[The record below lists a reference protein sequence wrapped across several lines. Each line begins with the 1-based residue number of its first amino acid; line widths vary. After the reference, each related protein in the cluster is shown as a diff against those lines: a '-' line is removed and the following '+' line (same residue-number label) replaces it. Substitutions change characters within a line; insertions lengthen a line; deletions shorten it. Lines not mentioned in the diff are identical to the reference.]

1 MGIGKQAKILNAKQ
15 QTMVLAYLENTR
27 YPLRNKIMFLLS
39 FKAGLRAKEIS
50 QLTWSMVCDG
60 EGYISDCINLPNN
73 ASKGKYSG
81 RIIPIHK
88 DLKKLLTNLKQ
99 ENTSLSSYIITT
111 ERDKKM
117 SAQAIVNFFYL
128 LYKGLNIDGC
138 SSHSGRRTFI
148 TQAAKMISQAGGTI
162 NDVRQLA
169 GHSSLATTQRYIEY
183 NTEAHKKIK
192 IFDNIQNAIKDL
204 E

>member
-15 QTMVLAYLENTR
+15 QTMVLSYLENTR

-60 EGYISDCINLPNN
+60 EGYISDSINLPNN

-128 LYKGLNIDGC
+128 LYKGLNMDGC

-183 NTEAHKKIK
+183 NTEAHKKI
-192 IFDNIQNAIKDL
+192 IEMI
-204 E
+204 

>member
-60 EGYISDCINLPNN
+60 EGYISDSINLPNN

-128 LYKGLNIDGC
+128 LYKGLNMDGC

-183 NTEAHKKIK
+183 NTEAHKKI
-192 IFDNIQNAIKDL
+192 IEMI
-204 E
+204 

>member
-1 MGIGKQAKILNAKQ
+1 MGIGKRAKILNAKQ

-27 YPLRNKIMFLLS
+27 YPLRNEIMFLLS

-50 QLTWSMVCDG
+50 QLTWSMVCG
-60 EGYISDCINLPNN
+60 SERYISDSINLPNN

-88 DLKKLLTNLKQ
+88 DLKKLLTDLKQ
-99 ENTSLSSYIITT
+99 ENTNLSSYIITT

-117 SAQAIVNFFYL
+117 FAQAIVNFFYL
-128 LYKGLNIDGC
+128 LYKGLNMDGC

-148 TQAAKMISQAGGTI
+148 SQAAKMISQAGGTI
-162 NDVRQLA
+162 NDIRQLA

-183 NTEAHKKIK
+183 NTEAHKKI
-192 IFDNIQNAIKDL
+192 IEMI
-204 E
+204 

>member
-1 MGIGKQAKILNAKQ
+1 MSIGKQAKILNTKQ
-15 QTMVLAYLENTR
+15 QTMILAYLENTR

-50 QLTWSMVCDG
+50 KLTWSMVCDS
-60 EGYISDCINLPNN
+60 EGYISDSINLPNN

-88 DLKKLLTNLKQ
+88 DSKKLLTDLKQ
-99 ENTSLSSYIITT
+99 DNTSLSSHIITT

-128 LYKGLNIDGC
+128 LYKGLNMDGC

-183 NTEAHKKIK
+183 NTEAHKKI
-192 IFDNIQNAIKDL
+192 IEMI
-204 E
+204 

>member
-1 MGIGKQAKILNAKQ
+1 
-15 QTMVLAYLENTR
+15 
-27 YPLRNKIMFLLS
+27 
-39 FKAGLRAKEIS
+39 
-50 QLTWSMVCDG
+50 MVCG
-60 EGYISDCINLPNN
+60 SERYMSDRINLPNN

-88 DLKKLLTNLKQ
+88 DLKKLLTDLKQ
-99 ENTSLSSYIITT
+99 ENTNLSSYIITT

-128 LYKGLNIDGC
+128 LYKGLNMDGC

-162 NDVRQLA
+162 NDVR
-169 GHSSLATTQRYIEY
+169 
-183 NTEAHKKIK
+183 
-192 IFDNIQNAIKDL
+192 
-204 E
+204 

>member
-50 QLTWSMVCDG
+50 QLTWSIVYDG

-111 ERDKKM
+111 ERDKKI

-128 LYKGLNIDGC
+128 LYKGQNMDGC

-148 TQAAKMISQAGGTI
+148 TQATKMISQVGGSI

-183 NTEAHKKIK
+183 NTEAHKKI
-192 IFDNIQNAIKDL
+192 IEMI
-204 E
+204 

>member
-1 MGIGKQAKILNAKQ
+1 MGIGKRAKILNAKQ

-27 YPLRNKIMFLLS
+27 YPLRNEIMFLLS

-50 QLTWSMVCDG
+50 QLTWSMVCG
-60 EGYISDCINLPNN
+60 SERYISDSINLPNN

-88 DLKKLLTNLKQ
+88 DLKKLLTDLKQ
-99 ENTSLSSYIITT
+99 ENTNLSSYIITT

-117 SAQAIVNFFYL
+117 FAQAIVNFFCL
-128 LYKGLNIDGC
+128 LYKGLNMDGC

-183 NTEAHKKIK
+183 NTEAHKKI
-192 IFDNIQNAIKDL
+192 IEMI
-204 E
+204 

>member
-15 QTMVLAYLENTR
+15 QTMVLSYLENTR

-50 QLTWSMVCDG
+50 QLTWAMVCDS
-60 EGYISDCINLPNN
+60 EGYISDSINLPNN

-81 RIIPIHK
+81 RIIPMHK
-88 DLKKLLTNLKQ
+88 DLKKLLAKLKQ
-99 ENTSLSSYIITT
+99 GNTNLSSYIITT

-128 LYKGLNIDGC
+128 LYKWLNMDGC

-183 NTEAHKKIK
+183 NTEAHKKI
-192 IFDNIQNAIKDL
+192 IEMI
-204 E
+204 

>member
-1 MGIGKQAKILNAKQ
+1 MAIGKQAKILNNRQ
-15 QTMVLAYLENTR
+15 QGMVLSYLDKTR
-27 YPLRNKIMFLLS
+27 YPVRNKIIFLLS

-50 QLTWSMVCDG
+50 QLTWSMVCDSQG
-60 EGYISDCINLPNN
+60 EIIDSITLPNN

-81 RIIPIHK
+81 RIIPLHK
-88 DLKKLLTNLKQ
+88 GLKNLLQ
-99 ENTSLSSYIITT
+99 SIRPDEIALSNRIIST

-117 SAQAIVNFFYL
+117 SAQAIVNFFHN
-128 LYKGLNIDGC
+128 LYKDLDMDGC

-148 TQAAKMISQAGGTI
+148 TQAAKLISQVGGTI

-183 NTEAHKKIK
+183 NTEAHKKI
-192 IFDNIQNAIKDL
+192 I
-204 E
+204 EMM